1 MKILRIWEVLR
12 RLSIRL
18 FWTMSVWVISF
29 LITNLFIWI
38 IVLWYFVK
46 FCFKLFLGIQLI
58 RNIEIWLMI
67 QMIKNSIIW
76 KVKKGEKLILD
87 YLASIIFLQRSNVKF
102 LDISPM
108 LTFETISKNLN
119 FGPMRLFK
127 QLKHFRACKLFIK
140 RPIIGRRIVKLLF
153 DLTYHWWFLT

>member
-1 MKILRIWEVLR
+1 M
-12 RLSIRL
+12 
-18 FWTMSVWVISF
+18 
-29 LITNLFIWI
+29 
-38 IVLWYFVK
+38 
-46 FCFKLFLGIQLI
+46 
-58 RNIEIWLMI
+58 
-67 QMIKNSIIW
+67 
-76 KVKKGEKLILD
+76 D

-119 FGPMRLFK
+119 FGPVRLFK

-153 DLTYHWWFLT
+153 DLTYH